1 MSISFHPKAFFFFEN
16 EDKELMR
23 ISLADGIIFGRRDDC
38 EVVIDDDRISGQH
51 FQIYITDGLAY
62 IEDLDSVNKTYIN
75 GQFIDPLRKR
85 LLKEGDI
92 VSVGEEVY
100 GFSHKEKLTFD
111 LPKKVKKK
119 TMTIT
124 NIENL
129 QSLDLDTS
137 GRHLVDARKDSKR
150 LLNMLTE
157 SKKVIKQLEEEK
169 LSIQNSMQHKSELET
184 QLVEHQ
190 QKLGEYE
197 EELKDE
203 DIAVEE
209 VQNRIENHKT
219 DIEEFHKNITIAEA
233 QIEKLQ
239 KSIMEYQ
246 ESIEDREVRLQN
258 LYEEMGVFTQYADLM
273 QKIDKL
279 ESKLLT
285 LNNTDEKIAQ
295 IEMAIKQEKARY
307 KQTQKEYGEAVAIAR
322 STGGSGR
329 GRKTG

>member
-1 MSISFHPKAFFFFEN
+1 MSISFHPKAFFYFEN

-38 EVVIDDDRISGQH
+38 EVVIEDDRISGQH

-92 VSVGEEVY
+92 ISVGEEIY

-111 LPKKVKKK
+111 LPKKAKKK

-137 GRHLVDARKDSKR
+137 GRHMVDARKDSKR

-169 LSIQNSMQHKSELET
+169 LTVQNSIHQKAELESELLES
-184 QLVEHQ
+184 
-190 QKLGEYE
+190 QKLMAEYE

-209 VQNRIENHKT
+209 VQKRIENHKA
-219 DIEEFHKNITIAEA
+219 DIEDFHKNIQIAEA
-233 QIEKLQ
+233 QIEKL
-239 KSIMEYQ
+239 KRSILDYQ

-258 LYEEMGVFTQYADLM
+258 LYDEMGVFTQYADVLK
-273 QKIDKL
+273 KIDKL

-285 LNNTDEKIAQ
+285 LNTCDQKIAEIDQ
-295 IEMAIKQEKARY
+295 AIKQEKSRY
-307 KQTQKEYGEAVAIAR
+307 KQTQKEYGEAVAMAR
-322 STGGSGR
+322 STGANTR
-329 GRKTG
+329 GRKAS

>member
-51 FQIYITDGLAY
+51 FQVHITDGLAY

-92 VSVGEEVY
+92 ISVGEEIY

-157 SKKVIKQLEEEK
+157 SKKIIKQLEEEK
-169 LSIQNSMQHKSELET
+169 ISIQSSIHQKSE
-184 QLVEHQ
+184 VEAELLSCRS
-190 QKLGEYE
+190 KMAEYE

-209 VQNRIENHKT
+209 VQKRIENHKN
-219 DIEEFHKNITIAEA
+219 DIEEFHKNIQIAEA
-233 QIEKLQ
+233 QIAKL
-239 KSIMEYQ
+239 KKNILEYQ

-258 LYEEMGVFTQYADLM
+258 LYDEMGVFTQYADVL
-273 QKIDKL
+273 KKVDTL
-279 ESKLLT
+279 ESRLLT
-285 LNNTDEKIAQ
+285 LNSCDQRIAE
-295 IEMAIKQEKARY
+295 IELAIKQEKARY
-307 KQTQKEYGEAVAIAR
+307 KQTQKEYGEAVAMAR
-322 STGGSGR
+322 STGSTGR
-329 GRKTG
+329 GRKAG

>member
-1 MSISFHPKAFFFFEN
+1 MSISFQPKAFFFFEN

-51 FQIYITDGLAY
+51 FQIHVTDGLAY
-62 IEDLDSVNKTYIN
+62 IEDLDSVNKTYLN

-92 VSVGEEVY
+92 ISVGEEVY

-111 LPKKVKKK
+111 LPKKAKRK

-124 NIENL
+124 NLDNL

-169 LSIQNSMQHKSELET
+169 ISIKNSISRKSELQTELADC
-184 QLVEHQ
+184 QSQ
-190 QKLGEYE
+190 ISQYE

-203 DIAVEE
+203 DIEVEE
-209 VQNRIENHKT
+209 VQKRIEHHKA
-219 DIEEFHKNITIAEA
+219 DIEEFHKNIQVAEA
-233 QIEKLQ
+233 QIEKLK
-239 KSIMEYQ
+239 KSVSYYQ
-246 ESIEDREVRLQN
+246 EAIEDREVRLQN
-258 LYEEMGVFTQYADLM
+258 LYDEMGVFTQYADML
-273 QKIDKL
+273 KRIDKL

-285 LNNTDEKIAQ
+285 LNNTDEKISE
-295 IEMAIKQEKARY
+295 IELAIKQEKTKY
-307 KQTQKEYGEAVAIAR
+307 KKTQKEYGEAVAMAR
-322 STGGSGR
+322 STGGGR
-329 GRKTG
+329 GRKAG

>member
-1 MSISFHPKAFFFFEN
+1 MSVSIQPKIFFFFED
-16 EDKELMR
+16 EEKQLMR

-38 EVVIDDDRISGQH
+38 EVVIEDDRISGQH
-51 FQIYITDGLAY
+51 FQINVIDGLAY

-111 LPKKVKKK
+111 LPKKAKKK

-129 QSLDLDTS
+129 ESLDLDTS
-137 GRHLVDARKDSKR
+137 GRHMMDSRKDSKR

-157 SKKVIKQLEEEK
+157 SKKTIKQLEVEK
-169 LSIQNSMQHKSELET
+169 LSVQNSIQHKSELES
-184 QLVEHQ
+184 QLAEHHKKLVE
-190 QKLGEYE
+190 YE
-197 EELKDE
+197 KELESE
-203 DIAVEE
+203 DIEVEE
-209 VQNRIENHKT
+209 VQKRIENHKT
-219 DIEEFHKNITIAEA
+219 DIEEFHKNISTAES

-239 KSIMEYQ
+239 KSIRKYQ
-246 ESIEDREVRLQN
+246 EQIEDRGVRLQN
-258 LYEEMGVFTQYADLM
+258 LYEEMGVFTQYTDLM

-279 ESKLLT
+279 ESKLMT
-285 LNNTDEKIAQ
+285 LNKTDEKIAE
-295 IEMAIKQEKARY
+295 IEMMIKQERAKY
-307 KQTQKEYGEAVAIAR
+307 KKTQKEYGEAVAMAR
-322 STGGSGR
+322 STGGGGR
-329 GRKTG
+329 GRKVS